1 MISAL
6 ADPSAVVS
14 PAVSATAS
22 HVAGSTISVSS
33 RFFGLAHA
41 ITYDLQ
47 GSFLPYMEKH
57 CVQVSD
63 NGSISYDFANAE
75 QYLLEVVLSGKP
87 LLDLE
92 VRTMQF
98 TNAASSG
105 DSGNVSL
112 LAQKVKQQPLPRDIS
127 ENILKELRSPVEALR
142 CLELLEVCISFLL
155 TTGGS
160 FAQHLDEQVANKLLS
175 KYIKQDLLMDDNS
188 KESEFDSKTISQ
200 QVQLKHIDS
209 LWKLLR
215 DCTVTDV
222 FANVRPKYRQLLGE
236 KQKSVLTMLCQ
247 QKKLDLDVLLPLM
260 KEFVT
265 SQLREDQTAASRSIK
280 ETIGFCEAGDQN
292 LSDLVWFKTFFPD
305 DLLMSHAMDAYQ
317 TLESV
322 HS

>member
-1 MISAL
+1 
-6 ADPSAVVS
+6 
-14 PAVSATAS
+14 
-22 HVAGSTISVSS
+22 VSS
-33 RFFGLAHA
+33 RFFGPAHA
-41 ITYDLQ
+41 ITYDLA

-63 NGSISYDFANAE
+63 SGSIIYDFANAE
-75 QYLLEVVLSGKP
+75 QYLLEVVLSGKA

-92 VRTMQF
+92 VRTIQF

-112 LAQKVKQQPLPRDIS
+112 LAQKVKQQPLPRDIA
-127 ENILKELRSPVEALR
+127 ENILKELRSPVEALH

-160 FAQHLDEQVANKLLS
+160 FAQHLDEQVSNKLLS

-222 FANVRPKYRQLLGE
+222 FANVRPKYRQLLSD
-236 KQKSVLTMLCQ
+236 KPKAALLSLCQ
-247 QKKLDLDVLLPLM
+247 QKKLDLDILLPLM
-260 KEFVT
+260 KDFIT
-265 SQLREDQTAASRSIK
+265 SQLREDQTAATRSVK
-280 ETIGFCEAGDQN
+280 ETIGFCEVNDQN
-292 LSDLVWFKTFFPD
+292 LSDLTWFKTFFPD
-305 DLLMSHAMDAYQ
+305 DIQMSHIMDAHR
-317 TLESV
+317 TLETA
-322 HS
+322 HT